1 MKTLVIKPNYSETAA
16 GALCLS
22 YTTLLDSTSARSML
36 SLSAQGEYPRWSPE
50 PAGPQ
55 DAVCRTDP
63 VTLGPGLMSSVRQVG
78 HQKRLLR
85 TSGLTLQAMIVC
97 KGLTL
102 ITMADLAKPRESEII
117 SGATRKSHIQCHR
130 QCWCLFS
137 SPSWT
142 SVCGPSV
149 SRTGG

>member
-1 MKTLVIKPNYSETAA
+1 MKTLVIKPNYSETAV

-22 YTTLLDSTSARSML
+22 YTTLLDSTSARSMPC
-36 SLSAQGEYPRWSPE
+36 SSAQGKYPRWSPE

-55 DAVCRTDP
+55 NAVCRTDP

-78 HQKRLLR
+78 HQRHLLQS
-85 TSGLTLQAMIVC
+85 SGLTLQAMIVC
-97 KGLTL
+97 KGLML
-102 ITMADLAKPRESEII
+102 ITMADLAKPSQSEII
-117 SGATRKSHIQCHR
+117 SGITRKSHIRCHR

-137 SPSWT
+137 SPSWA
-142 SVCGPSV
+142 SACGPSV